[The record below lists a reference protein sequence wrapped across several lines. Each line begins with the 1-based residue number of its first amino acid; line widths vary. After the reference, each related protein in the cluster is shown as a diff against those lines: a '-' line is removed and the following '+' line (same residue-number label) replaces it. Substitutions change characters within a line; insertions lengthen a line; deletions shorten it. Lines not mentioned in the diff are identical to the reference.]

1 VEKQLINYL
10 MSLMIIATTF
20 GQESDQ
26 IKLANEYYQ
35 TKEYDKAAEIYKKLS
50 KQKKNILR
58 IHTNYLDLMINN
70 DKQDDAYTY
79 INYVI
84 KQYPEDS
91 RYRVDQIYVAS
102 LLPNQKEYK
111 RLKERLYNASRGNVN
126 TLKRIAEELTQRQ
139 LHNDALVFL
148 SHARNQ
154 SQDPKAYALDFAKSY
169 SAIGNDPKM
178 IAEYVTFASQQTR
191 HIPYIKNILQELLSE
206 ESIKEIL
213 EEQLII
219 KSQEYPDDVLYND
232 LLMWLYIQQNDYYG
246 AFVQAKAI
254 DRNSKRRGNTVMQV
268 AKVAY
273 DNQAYGDAMLF
284 YDYIVT
290 KSDQGPML
298 EKARFLSLLSKEKK
312 MSDKLP
318 TDKQALYQ
326 IAGAYQQF
334 YERATETNPYRLQ
347 ALKNKAGIMAYH
359 LNEPDTAIKI
369 LEKLKN
375 LPGITKPFQAQVKMD
390 LGNINVIVGNHWEA
404 SLLYS
409 QIEKDN
415 PYAAMGYEA
424 KLKNA
429 RLHYFMS
436 NFDLAK
442 AHLDILKRST
452 TKEIANDA
460 LDLSLFIETNTM
472 GDSNELGLMEYASIS
487 LLMYQNRF
495 DEAREKLE
503 ILTNTQLG
511 HPIRDDG
518 FWLLAKLD
526 KRMGK
531 YQEALGSLNIL
542 ISEYSEG
549 VLGDDALF
557 MKAQILEEYLD
568 NTSEA
573 QQVYQQFLEDF
584 PGSAYAVE
592 ARRRFRRLRGDGLN

>member
-1 VEKQLINYL
+1 MEKKLINYIV
-10 MSLMIIATTF
+10 SLMIIANIF
-20 GQESDQ
+20 GQELDQ

-35 TKEYDKAAEIYKKLS
+35 SKEYDKAADVYKKLS
-50 KQKKNILR
+50 KQKNNIPR
-58 IHTNYLDLMINN
+58 IYSNYIDLMINN
-70 DKQDDAYTY
+70 DEIEEAYKY

-84 KQYPEDS
+84 KQYSGNS
-91 RYRVDQIYVAS
+91 RYLVDQIYVAR
-102 LLPNQKEYK
+102 LFPNQKEYK
-111 RLKERLYNASRGNVN
+111 RLKKILYDASLGNVN
-126 TLKRIAEELTQRQ
+126 TLKRIAEELSQRQ

-148 SHARNQ
+148 SQARIE
-154 SQDPKAYALDFAKSY
+154 SQDSNAYALDFAKNY
-169 SAIGNDPKM
+169 SALGNDPKM
-178 IAEYVTFASQQTR
+178 IAEYINFASQQSR
-191 HIPYIKNILQELLSE
+191 HIPYIKNILQELLTN

-213 EEQLII
+213 EKELII
-219 KSQEYPDDVLYND
+219 RAQQYPDKVLYNN
-232 LLMWLYIQQNDYYG
+232 LLMWLYIQENNYFG

-254 DRNSKRRGNTVMQV
+254 DRNSQSKGSTVMQV

-273 DNQAYGDAMLF
+273 DNQAYGDAVLF

-290 KSDQGPML
+290 KIGQGSML
-298 EKARFLSLLSKEKK
+298 EKAQFLSLLSKEKK
-312 MSDKLP
+312 VSKKLP
-318 TDKQALYQ
+318 IDKKALHQ

-334 YERATETNPYRLQ
+334 YERTTETNPYRLQ
-347 ALKNKAGIMAYH
+347 ALKNKAGIMAYQ
-359 LNEPDTAIKI
+359 LNEPDTAIRI
-369 LEKLKN
+369 LERLKN
-375 LPGITKPFQAQVKMD
+375 LPGITRNFQAQVKMD
-390 LGNINVIVGNHWEA
+390 LGNINMIIGNQWEA

-415 PYAAMGYEA
+415 PYSAIAYEA

-429 RLHYFMS
+429 RVHYFMS

-442 AHLDILKRST
+442 SHLDILKRST

-472 GDSNELGLMEYASIS
+472 GDSNELGLIEYANIS

-495 DEAREKLE
+495 EEARVKLE
-503 ILTNTQLG
+503 ILINTQLG

-531 YQEALGSLNIL
+531 YQEALVSLNIL
-542 ISEYSEG
+542 INEYSEG

-557 MKAQILEEYLD
+557 LKAQILEEYLD
-568 NTSEA
+568 NRSEA
-573 QQVYQQFLEDF
+573 QQVYRQFLENF

-592 ARRRFRRLRGDGLN
+592 ARRRFRILRGDGLN

>member
-1 VEKQLINYL
+1 
-10 MSLMIIATTF
+10 MIIATTF
-20 GQESDQ
+20 GQEVDQ

-35 TKEYDKAAEIYKKLS
+35 SKEYDKAVDIYKKLS
-50 KQKKNILR
+50 KQKRNIPQ
-58 IHTNYLDLMINN
+58 IHSNYLDLMINN
-70 DKQDDAYTY
+70 DKPDDAFKY

-84 KQYPEDS
+84 KQYPGNS
-91 RYRVDQIYVAS
+91 RYRVDQIYVAR

-111 RLKERLYNASRGNVN
+111 QVKDALYDASRGNVN
-126 TLKRIAEELTQRQ
+126 TLKKIAEELSQRQ

-148 SHARNQ
+148 SHARVE
-154 SQDPKAYALDFAKSY
+154 SQDSKAYALDFAKNY
-169 SAIGNDPKM
+169 SSLGNDPKM
-178 IAEYVTFASQQTR
+178 IAEYVNFASQQTR
-191 HIPYIKNILQELLSE
+191 HVPYIKNILQELLSK

-213 EEQLII
+213 EEVLII
-219 KSQEYPDDVLYND
+219 RSQQYPDDVLYND
-232 LLMWLYIQQNDYYG
+232 FLMWLYIQKNDYYG

-254 DRNSKRRGNTVMQV
+254 DRNSQRSGNTVMQV

-273 DNQAYGDAMLF
+273 DNQAYGDAILF

-290 KSDQGPML
+290 KSDQGSMR
-298 EKARFLSLLSKEKK
+298 EKAQFLSLLSKEKK
-312 MSDKLP
+312 LTEKLP
-318 TDKQALYQ
+318 IDKQALYQ

-334 YERATETNPYRLQ
+334 YDYTTETNPYRLQ
-347 ALKNKAGIMAYH
+347 ALKNKAGIMAYQ
-359 LNEPDTAIKI
+359 LNELDTAINI

-375 LPGITKPFQAQVKMD
+375 LPGITKTLEAQVKMD
-390 LGNINVIVGNHWEA
+390 LGNINLIVGNHWEA

-511 HPIRDDG
+511 HPIRDDS

-526 KRMGK
+526 KRMGNYK
-531 YQEALGSLNIL
+531 EALSSINTL
-542 ISEYSEG
+542 ISNYSEG

-568 NTSEA
+568 NRSEA
-573 QQVYQQFLEDF
+573 QQVYRQFLEDF

-592 ARRRFRRLRGDGLN
+592 ARRRFRILRGDGLN

>member
-1 VEKQLINYL
+1 MKKKLINYL
-10 MSLMIIATTF
+10 ISLIIIATTF
-20 GQESDQ
+20 GQEVDQ

-35 TKEYDKAAEIYKKLS
+35 SKEYDKAVDIYKKLS
-50 KQKKNILR
+50 KQKRNIPQ
-58 IHTNYLDLMINN
+58 IHSNYLDLMINN
-70 DKQDDAYTY
+70 DNPDDAYKY
-79 INYVI
+79 INYVV
-84 KQYPEDS
+84 KQYPGNS
-91 RYRVDQIYVAS
+91 RYRVDQIYVAR

-111 RLKERLYNASRGNVN
+111 RLKDALYDASRGNVN
-126 TLKRIAEELTQRQ
+126 TLKKIADELSQRQ

-148 SHARNQ
+148 SHARVE
-154 SQDPKAYALDFAKSY
+154 SQDSKAYALDFAKNY
-169 SAIGNDPKM
+169 SSLGNDPKM
-178 IAEYVTFASQQTR
+178 IAEYVNFASQQIR
-191 HIPYIKNILQELLSE
+191 HIPYIKNILQELLSK
-206 ESIKEIL
+206 ESIKKIL
-213 EEQLII
+213 EEVLII
-219 KSQEYPDDVLYND
+219 RSQQYPDDVLYND
-232 LLMWLYIQQNDYYG
+232 FLMWLYIQKNDYYG

-254 DRNSKRRGNTVMQV
+254 DRNSQRSGNTVMQV

-273 DNQAYGDAMLF
+273 DNQAYGDAILF

-290 KSDQGPML
+290 KSDQGSIR
-298 EKARFLSLLSKEKK
+298 EKAQFLSLLSKEKK
-312 MSDKLP
+312 LTEKIP
-318 TDKQALYQ
+318 IDKQALYQ
-326 IAGAYQQF
+326 IAEAYQQF
-334 YERATETNPYRLQ
+334 YEYTTERNPYRLQ
-347 ALKNKAGIMAYH
+347 ALKNKAGIMAYQ
-359 LNEPDTAIKI
+359 LNELDTAINI
-369 LEKLKN
+369 LEILKN
-375 LPGITKPFQAQVKMD
+375 LPGITKTLEAQVKMD
-390 LGNINVIVGNHWEA
+390 LGNINLIVGNHWEA

-415 PYAAMGYEA
+415 PYAAIGYEA

-460 LDLSLFIETNTM
+460 LELSLFIETNTM

-511 HPIRDDG
+511 HPIRDDS

-526 KRMGK
+526 KRMGNYK
-531 YQEALGSLNIL
+531 EALSSINTL
-542 ISEYSEG
+542 ISNYSEG

-568 NTSEA
+568 NRSEA
-573 QQVYQQFLEDF
+573 QQVYRQFLEDF

-592 ARRRFRRLRGDGLN
+592 ARRRFRILRGDGLN